1 MTHTIILEN
10 QTITIT
16 VLDANAESAELEV
29 TSDTYTTGY
38 GDVREAINLWLD
50 DQGNTWTVEDDMGRV
65 GVGITADGRGAG
77 HAALF
82 HAGIS
87 RHNSASRGSGAARIE
102 RTTPQARLQPPPPP
116 RRKLSATQ
124 RGCPGLFLRLW
135 Q

>member
-1 MTHTIILEN
+1 MTDTIILEN

-50 DQGNTWTVEDDMGRV
+50 DQGSTWTVEDDMGRV
-65 GVGITADGRGAG
+65 GVGIPADGRGAG
-77 HAALF
+77 HAVLF

-87 RHNSASRGSGAARIE
+87 RH
-102 RTTPQARLQPPPPP
+102 
-116 RRKLSATQ
+116 
-124 RGCPGLFLRLW
+124 
-135 Q
+135 